1 MTSCDTPED
10 YVVAT
15 GELHSVKEVIEVA
28 HQISNISTP
37 LSDILVTSDDF
48 LRKKD
53 HSNLHGNSEKIYR
66 ALGWEPSYSFENMV
80 QQIQIMVLKNYQQ
93 SGLGS

>member
-1 MTSCDTPED
+1 MTSCDIPED

-15 GELHSVKEVIEVA
+15 GELHSVKEVIDIA
-28 HQISNISTP
+28 HQTSEISTP

-53 HSNLHGNSEKIYR
+53 HSNLHGSSEKIYH
-66 ALGWEPSYSFENMV
+66 ALGWEPSYSFENRV
-80 QQIQIMVLKNYQQ
+80 QQIQLMVLKNYQR